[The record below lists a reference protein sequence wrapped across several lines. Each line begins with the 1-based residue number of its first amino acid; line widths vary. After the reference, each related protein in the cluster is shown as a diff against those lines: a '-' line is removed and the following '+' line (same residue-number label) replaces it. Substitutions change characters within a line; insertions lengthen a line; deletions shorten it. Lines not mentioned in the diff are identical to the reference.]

1 MELDEIRG
9 RINELNDELLKSFL
23 ERMQLT
29 GEVAAYKKSHGLPI
43 LDKTR
48 EREILAAMVE
58 KAGAENETYVYQF
71 FSSLMNLSK
80 ARQAE
85 LVTENS
91 EIGGIVSKMLEKE
104 EAVFPKSGMIAC
116 QGVEGANSQEACD
129 RLFPHGSLMYVDSF
143 EAVFRAVDSGLCKFG
158 VLPIE
163 NSSNGSVRAVYALLQ
178 KYHFYIVRS
187 TRMWIHHTLLV
198 KPGTK
203 LSDIRTIYSHQQAIG
218 QCSHFLESLK
228 GVDVVPFANTAMAAK
243 KVAESER
250 NDCAA
255 IASKGCSELYGLE
268 VLDEHIQDSE
278 NNYTRFICITKNP
291 MIYEGANH
299 ISLVISCANTPG
311 SLYEMLSKPATIGVN
326 MIKLESCP
334 IPGRNFE
341 FVFFVELEAS
351 VKEPAVLSML
361 ADLERSCPEVW
372 FLGNYAEI

>member
-1 MELDEIRG
+1 MELNEIRG
-9 RINELNDELLKSFL
+9 RINEMNDEMLDLFL
-23 ERMQLT
+23 ERMQLST
-29 GEVAAYKKSHGLPI
+29 AVAEYKKANGLPI
-43 LDKTR
+43 FDKTR
-48 EREILAAMVE
+48 EREILAKMAE
-58 KAGAENETYVYQF
+58 RGGEENEAYVYQF
-71 FSSLMNLSK
+71 FNTLMNLSK

-85 LVTENS
+85 IIGADSKIV
-91 EIGGIVSKMLEKE
+91 EIVKQMRERE
-104 EAVFPKSGMIAC
+104 EAVFPKNGMIAC

-143 EAVFRAVDSGLCKFG
+143 DAVFRAVDSGLCKFG

-163 NSSNGSVRAVYALLQ
+163 NSSNGSVRAVYELLR

-187 TRMWIHHTLLV
+187 TRLWIHHTLLV

-203 LSDIRTIYSHQQAIG
+203 LSDIKTIYSHPQAIG
-218 QCSHFLESLK
+218 QCSHYLEKLK
-228 GVDVVPFANTAMAAK
+228 GVEVVPFANTAMAAK
-243 KVAESER
+243 KASESER

-255 IASKGCSELYGLE
+255 IASKGCAELYGLE
-268 VLDEHIQDSE
+268 VLDDQIQDSE
-278 NNYTRFICITKNP
+278 NNYTRFICITKQP
-291 MIYEGANH
+291 MMYEGANH

-311 SLYEMLSKPATIGVN
+311 SLYEMLSKPAALGIN

-351 VKEPAVLSML
+351 VKEPGVPAML

>member
-1 MELDEIRG
+1 MELSEIRE
-9 RINELNDELLKSFL
+9 RINELNDEMLELFL
-23 ERMQLT
+23 ERMQLSA
-29 GEVAAYKKSHGLPI
+29 EVAEYKKANGLPI

-48 EREILAAMVE
+48 EREILARMAE
-58 KAGAENETYVYQF
+58 KGGAENETYVYQF
-71 FSSLMNLSK
+71 FNSLMNLSK
-80 ARQAE
+80 ARQSELISGDSKIAE
-85 LVTENS
+85 
-91 EIGGIVSKMLEKE
+91 IVNKMLEKE

-116 QGVEGANSQEACD
+116 QGTEGANSQEACD
-129 RLFPHGSLMYVDSF
+129 RMFPHGSLMYVDSF
-143 EAVFRAVDSGLCKFG
+143 DAVFRAVDSGLCKFG

-187 TRMWIHHTLLV
+187 TRQWIHHTLLV

-203 LSDIRTIYSHQQAIG
+203 LSDIKTIYSHQQAIG
-218 QCSHFLESLK
+218 QCSRYLEKLK
-228 GVDVVPFANTAMAAK
+228 GVEVVPYANTAMAAK
-243 KVAESER
+243 KVAGSEQ

-255 IASKGCSELYGLE
+255 IASKSCAELYGLE
-268 VLDEHIQDSE
+268 VLDEQIQDSE

-291 MIYEGANH
+291 LMYEGANH

-311 SLYEMLSKPATIGVN
+311 SLYDMLSKPATLGIN

-351 VKEPAVLSML
+351 VKEAAVLPML

>member
-1 MELDEIRG
+1 MELNEIRG
-9 RINELNDELLKSFL
+9 RINELNDEMLDLFL
-23 ERMQLT
+23 ERMQLSAA
-29 GEVAAYKKSHGLPI
+29 VAEYKKANGLPI

-48 EREILAAMVE
+48 EREILAKMAE
-58 KAGAENETYVYQF
+58 KGGEENEAYVYQF
-71 FSSLMNLSK
+71 FNTLMNLSK

-85 LVTENS
+85 IIGTDS
-91 EIGGIVSKMLEKE
+91 KIAEIVKQMRERE

-143 EAVFRAVDSGLCKFG
+143 DAVFRAVDSGLCKFG

-163 NSSNGSVRAVYALLQ
+163 NSSNGSVRAVYELLR

-187 TRMWIHHTLLV
+187 TRLWIHHTLLV

-203 LSDIRTIYSHQQAIG
+203 LSDIKTIYSHPQAIG
-218 QCSHFLESLK
+218 QCSHYLEKLK
-228 GVDVVPFANTAMAAK
+228 GVEVVPFANTAMAAK
-243 KVAESER
+243 KVSESER

-255 IASKGCSELYGLE
+255 IASKGCAELYGLE
-268 VLDEHIQDSE
+268 VLDDQIQDSE
-278 NNYTRFICITKNP
+278 NNYTRFICITKQP
-291 MIYEGANH
+291 MMYEGANH

-311 SLYEMLSKPATIGVN
+311 SLYEMLSKPAALGIN

-351 VKEPAVLSML
+351 VKEPAVLPML